1 MSQYY
6 YDPFGNSSDVNEKFQ
21 YEFLKFNRKKQ
32 EKSEIRA
39 ISLTMGCAII
49 AYMILQNALAY
60 GLYYFGLYDL
70 YENSPIFSYS
80 FYVFAVSFLS
90 VLVPFG
96 IMALV
101 NKKRYSYPPIPKT
114 PIKPARAA
122 VWIGFGM
129 GCCILANFLVSYIVA
144 IINVL
149 TGRELS
155 QSETAQPN
163 SVFSCILLAICLAVM
178 PGICEELAMRCFSL
192 QLLRK
197 YGKGFAV
204 FAVSIVF
211 GLLHG
216 NVTQFIFAFLVGMVL
231 GFVTVKTG
239 SIVPAIFIHAFNNG
253 MSVVQYIVEYA
264 AGEEWANRSIVIL
277 YVFWFVVAVASFVYL
292 LVKKEFKK
300 DRTEVSQSVLT
311 FGEKFS
317 AFLFPW
323 MIVPFLSLISLT
335 IINVIQSK

>member
-6 YDPFGNSSDVNEKFQ
+6 YNPFGNSSDVNERMENQ
-21 YEFLKFNRKKQ
+21 YLLLNRKKQ
-32 EKSEIRA
+32 EKRDIRA
-39 ISLTMGCAII
+39 ISFTMGCAII
-49 AYMILQNALAY
+49 AYLILQNVLAL
-60 GLYYFGLYDL
+60 LLLKFDLYDL
-70 YENSPIFSYS
+70 YENSPVFSYS

-101 NKKRYSYPPIPKT
+101 NKKKYAYPPIPKT
-114 PIKPARAA
+114 PVKPVNAA
-122 VWIGFGM
+122 AWIGFGM
-129 GCCILANFLVSYIVA
+129 GCCIVANFAVSYIIA
-144 IINVL
+144 IINTI

-155 QSETAQPN
+155 QSEMAEPN

-231 GFVTVKTG
+231 GFVTVKTD
-239 SIVPAIFIHAFNNG
+239 SIVPAMFIHAFNNG
-253 MSVVQYIVEYA
+253 MSVVQYIVKYA
-264 AGEEWANRSIVIL
+264 AGESWANGSTVAVYI
-277 YVFWFVVAVASFVYL
+277 FWFVAAVASVVYL
-292 LVKKEFKK
+292 LVNKQFKSDKKEKPQ
-300 DRTEVSQSVLT
+300 TVLT
-311 FGEKFS
+311 IGERFV

-323 MIVPFLSLISLT
+323 MIVPFLSLIGLT
-335 IINVIQSK
+335 VLNALES